1 MCCNKAAEVYC
12 TNIFHAGILPNY
24 MEQELFAATDR
35 WASNLLGEGGFGKV
49 FIGKLCATTVAVK
62 VFKQVNALLVH
73 LVSNTCHDTVFN

>member
-1 MCCNKAAEVYC
+1 
-12 TNIFHAGILPNY
+12 

-35 WASNLLGEGGFGKV
+35 WASTNLLGEGGFGKV